1 PRLKSLEP
9 RPSRRWQERQGQRG
23 NP

>member
-1 PRLKSLEP
+1 KSLEP

>member
-1 PRLKSLEP
+1 RLKSLEP